1 MEKQQKRLNLY
12 MYMNM
17 SLEQLTSAIEVAEY
31 LQQDGKD
38 GGRDKVSELRECIRE
53 KKLQY
58 LGI

>member
-1 MEKQQKRLNLY
+1 MEKQQKRLNL
-12 MYMNM
+12 YMNM